1 MTDKILSIVGA
12 RPQFVKA
19 SAFHRAIREHRNI
32 KHYILHTGQH
42 FDHNMSEVFFEE
54 MQIPEPDKNLG
65 VGGGTHGENT
75 GRMIEKIEKVL
86 LEEEPNWVVLF
97 GDTDSTLAG
106 AIAASKLNIQVAH
119 VEAGLRSWNRTMPEE
134 INRVLTDH
142 CSSILFTPSRVAK
155 NNLKS
160 EGIDDEAIISTGDI
174 MYDVALYFKEQ
185 ISGRNKFIENLG
197 VRPKQYALAT
207 IHRAENTS
215 SQERVKSAFEC
226 LSCIDKMVIL
236 PLHPRTAKAL
246 KEYGLKLP
254 SNVKSI
260 PPLGYQEMLLLEMN
274 ASLIATDSGGV
285 QKEAYF
291 HEVPCI
297 TLREETEWTELVD
310 AGVNF
315 IVGIDIDKMK
325 DALYKVEQSKFDF
338 SKNLYGDGRSAQ
350 KMIRA
355 LLEKDRTRVSI

>member
-1 MTDKILSIVGA
+1 MTGKILSIVGA

-19 SAFHRAIREHRNI
+19 SAFHRAIREHGNI

-42 FDHNMSEVFFEE
+42 YDHNLSEVFFKE
-54 MQIPEPDKNLG
+54 MQIPRPNKNLG

-75 GRMIEKIEKVL
+75 GRMIEQIEKVL
-86 LEEEPNWVVLF
+86 LEEEPSWVVLF

-142 CSSILFTPSRVAK
+142 CSNILFTPSRVAE

-160 EGIDDEAIISTGDI
+160 EGIEDEAIISTGDI

-185 ISGRNKFIENLG
+185 IRGRNKIIENLG
-197 VRPKQYALAT
+197 ARPKQYALAT
-207 IHRAENTS
+207 IHRAENTN
-215 SQERVKSAFEC
+215 SQERLKSAFEC
-226 LSCIDKMVIL
+226 LRCIDKMVVL
-236 PLHPRTAKAL
+236 PLHPRTAKAM
-246 KEYGLKLP
+246 KKYGLKLP

-291 HEVPCI
+291 HKVPCI
-297 TLREETEWTELVD
+297 TLRQETEWTELVD
-310 AGVNF
+310 SGVNF
-315 IVGIDIDKMK
+315 IVGTDVKKMNQ
-325 DALYKVEQSKFDF
+325 ALTQVKQAEFDF
-338 SKNLYGDGRSAQ
+338 SKNLYGDGRSAE

-355 LLEKDRTRVSI
+355 LLDNDRTN